1 MPPTLA
7 KAPTPPVA
15 QTSTKKIQFAQI
27 QQIIRGQRVVIY
39 GPGGIGKTELCCLAP
54 GEVACVDADES
65 LQILKSS
72 LDRQNIPLP
81 SLLPVHNW
89 RSLRE
94 ALQCDGW
101 GNKKTVFLDSITKI
115 EEWCSEFVIET
126 VPHEKGNKV
135 QIKSIE
141 DYGWGKGYQH
151 VFETFLTLLGDLDAL
166 CRKGINVILVA
177 HDCTN
182 NVPNPSGDDWI
193 RYEPRLQNPN
203 SGKNS
208 IRLRVKEWAD
218 HVLFLG
224 YDVEVIEGVGK
235 GSSTRT
241 LHTYELPHCM
251 AKSRTVQEMILI
263 EQGISPWEKI
273 LK

>member
-1 MPPTLA
+1 MPPTLS
-7 KAPTPPVA
+7 KPPTPPAAQNTRTFKLGQVA
-15 QTSTKKIQFAQI
+15 ASGGHRI
-27 QQIIRGQRVVIY
+27 VLY
-39 GPGGIGKTELCCLAP
+39 GPGGIGKTSLGCIAP
-54 GEVACVDADES
+54 GPVAFIDADES
-65 LQILKSS
+65 LARLREQI
-72 LDRQNIPLP
+72 DTLP
-81 SLLPVHNW
+81 QVAPVTDW
-89 RSLRE
+89 QSLR
-94 ALQCDGW
+94 ATLQSEGW
-101 GNKKTVFLDSITKI
+101 GDTKTIVLDSITRI
-115 EEWCSEFVIET
+115 EEWCIDYVIET

-135 QIKSIE
+135 KIKSIE
-141 DYGWGKGYQH
+141 DYGWGKGYKH
-151 VFETFLTLLGDLDAL
+151 VFETFILLLGDLDRI
-166 CRKGINVILVA
+166 CRSGKNVILVA

-182 NVPNPSGDDWI
+182 SVPNPSGDDWL
-193 RYEPRLQNPN
+193 RYEPRLQSPD

-251 AKSRTVQEMILI
+251 AKSRTVQEMIVI
-263 EQGISPWEKI
+263 NQGDSPWERI